1 MPFDKL
7 RRREFIVLLGGTAAA
22 WPLAARAQQPER
34 VRRIG
39 ALIGASEGDPE
50 WQAYVTVFREE
61 LAKFGWSEGRN
72 LRIDFRFSGGD
83 ANRLRGQAAELVR
96 LAPELIFTATAA
108 ATRAA
113 QQETQII
120 PIIFEGAGPLGD
132 SQLQFDTGRAVKNIA
147 RPEGNTTGFT
157 NIYASMGGK
166 LLELLK
172 EIAPRVARVG
182 FIFNPTTNTTG
193 SPPPL
198 FPWIEE
204 AAQALA
210 VKVINTPFRNAA
222 ELDRVTDAFAAE
234 PNGGLIVNPAVVT
247 NRDLILRL
255 AAQHRLPLISTFKS
269 DPAEGGLM
277 AYGSDSAELFRGAA
291 SYVDRILRGAKP
303 SELPVQYPKKFDLI
317 INLKTAKALGLTVP
331 QSLLVA
337 ADEVI
342 E

>member
-1 MPFDKL
+1 M
-7 RRREFIVLLGGTAAA
+7 RRRDFITLVGGAAA
-22 WPLAARAQQPER
+22 WPLAARAQQAER
-34 VRRIG
+34 MRHIG
-39 ALIGASEGDPE
+39 ALIGASESDPE
-50 WQAYVTVFREE
+50 WRAYVAVFREE
-61 LAKFGWSEGRN
+61 LARLGWTEGRN
-72 LRIDFRFSGGD
+72 LRIDFRFSEGG
-83 ANRLRGQAAELVR
+83 ANRMRDQAAELVR
-96 LAPELIFTATAA
+96 LAPDLIFTATAA

-113 QQETQII
+113 QQQTQTI

-132 SQLQFDTGRAVKNIA
+132 SQFQLDPGRAVKNIA
-147 RPEGNTTGFT
+147 RPEGNATGFT

-166 LLELLK
+166 LVELLK
-172 EIAPRVARVG
+172 EIAPHVARVG
-182 FIFNPTTNTTG
+182 FVFNPTTNTTG

-198 FPWIEE
+198 FPSIEA

-210 VKVINTPFRNAA
+210 IKVINTPFRNAA
-222 ELDRVTDAFAAE
+222 ELDRTIGAFAAE

-247 NRDLILRL
+247 NRDLLLRL
-255 AAQHRLPLISTFKS
+255 AAQYRLPLISPFRS

-317 INLKTAKALGLTVP
+317 INLKTARALGLTVP
-331 QSLLVA
+331 PNLLA
-337 ADEVI
+337 IADEVI